1 MRRIVVPLLL
11 SLLLLASCA
20 GRAGMGAD
28 IESKPRH
35 IRLSYQ
41 IADNLDRQLRAKRLG
56 PMRIIKVV
64 FVDIDDV
71 NTSSSAG
78 RIYPEIIGSRLAQ
91 LGYEIVELKLRTDSI
106 RLSPKMGE
114 TLLSYDRDKLRKN
127 YNASAALV
135 GYYKRYPYQRQTML
149 YARIIN
155 LENNTIMAGDDVGI
169 RD

>member
-1 MRRIVVPLLL
+1 MRRIVPLLVF
-11 SLLLLASCA
+11 LLLLTSCA
-20 GRAGMGAD
+20 GRAGGGGAF
-28 IESKPRH
+28 ESKPRH

-78 RIYPEIIGSRLAQ
+78 RVYPEIIGSRLAQ
-91 LGYEIVELKLRTDSI
+91 LGYEIVELKLRADSI
-106 RLSPKMGE
+106 RLSPKTGE
-114 TLLSYDRDKLRKN
+114 TLLTYDRDKLRKD

-135 GYYKRYPYQRQTML
+135 GYYKRYPYQRQTMV

-155 LENNTIMAGDDVGI
+155 LEDNTIMAADDVGI
-169 RD
+169 VD